1 MRFLDAMRSTGA
13 LALLITC
20 ANVSLAQTGTTT
32 VSRPQ
37 PGAKPAPASGR
48 PKSFAVLNERLRV
61 QVGLSD
67 SEMKKKITKA
77 GKDTGLTT
85 VPGPTIPVGAGL
97 GGFPSRGAP
106 GAGAQGGD
114 GGQESLADRLRRQG
128 LTDQEIQALAA
139 MGVVANPFSPDGPG
153 GPGGPEGMGGPD
165 GMGGPGGDGHDQAPK
180 EMQVPAFPP
189 DSTQKLLIVGDLAFR
204 RGLFARAQS
213 AYERALAMEP
223 ESAACQLAV
232 AEVAYVTGQYER
244 ASETVYNVL
253 RRGPS
258 ALRTMIERN
267 GLYPN
272 PAAIDRALAEFTQ
285 HVNAHSD
292 NAKEMMLYAYV
303 LVSTDGSNP
312 RTTLDALQRAS
323 RLVGT
328 EDPALRALAIKLAG
342 KS

>member
-1 MRFLDAMRSTGA
+1 MRFLDAMRGTVA

-20 ANVSLAQTGTTT
+20 ASVSLAQSGATI

-37 PGAKPAPASGR
+37 PAAKPAPSSGR
-48 PKSFAVLNERLRV
+48 PKSFAVLNEKLRV

-77 GKDTGLTT
+77 SKDTGLTT
-85 VPGPTIPVGAGL
+85 VPGPEIPLGAGL

-106 GAGAQGGD
+106 GAGAQGGE
-114 GGQESLADRLRRQG
+114 GGQESLADKLRRQG
-128 LTDQEIQALAA
+128 LTDQEIEALAA
-139 MGVVANPFSPDGPG
+139 MGVVANPYGPG
-153 GPGGPEGMGGPD
+153 GPGGPGGPDRMGGPD
-165 GMGGPGGDGHDQAPK
+165 GMGGPGGEGGDQPPK
-180 EMQVPAFPP
+180 EMQVPSFPP

-204 RGLFARAQS
+204 RGLYARAQS

-223 ESAACQLAV
+223 ESAACQLAI
-232 AEVAYVTGQYER
+232 AEVAYATGQYER
-244 ASETVYNVL
+244 ASETVYTVL

-258 ALRTMIERN
+258 TLRTMIERN

-272 PAAIDRALAEFTQ
+272 PAAIDRALAELTK
-285 HVNAHSD
+285 HVNGHSD

-312 RTTLDALQRAS
+312 KTTLEALQRAS
-323 RLVGT
+323 TLVGT
-328 EDPALRALAIKLAG
+328 DDPALRALATRLAG

>member
-1 MRFLDAMRSTGA
+1 MRFLDAMRGTGA

-20 ANVSLAQTGTTT
+20 ASVSLAQTSTTA

-37 PGAKPAPASGR
+37 PVAKPAPASGR

-77 GKDTGLTT
+77 SKDAGLTT
-85 VPGPTIPVGAGL
+85 VPGPSIPLGTGL

-114 GGQESLADRLRRQG
+114 GGQESLADKLRRQG
-128 LTDQEIQALAA
+128 LTDQEIEALAA
-139 MGVVANPFSPDGPG
+139 MGVVANPYGPG
-153 GPGGPEGMGGPD
+153 GPGGPD
-165 GMGGPGGDGHDQAPK
+165 GMGGPGGEGNDQASK
-180 EMQVPAFPP
+180 ETQVPSFPP

-272 PAAIDRALAEFTQ
+272 PAAMDRALADLAH
-285 HVNAHSD
+285 HVTGHSD
-292 NAKEMMLYAYV
+292 NAKAMMLYAYV

-312 RTTLDALQRAS
+312 KTTLDVLQRAS
-323 RLVGT
+323 TLVGT